1 MEGRGSSRPLF
12 LRTVLAPLLPP
23 ALLLDVTLRFS
34 PVARDGFD
42 LDLGATITSAS
53 GESFANGEEEGGSGT
68 REVIIIFA
76 VEVGERCN
84 VRGWGA
90 GLGPF
95 GGA

>member
-1 MEGRGSSRPLF
+1 
-12 LRTVLAPLLPP
+12 
-23 ALLLDVTLRFS
+23 LDVTLRFS
-34 PVARDGFD
+34 PEARDGFD

-68 REVIIIFA
+68 REVTIIFA
-76 VEVGERCN
+76 VEVGERCS
-84 VRGWGA
+84 VRGWGT